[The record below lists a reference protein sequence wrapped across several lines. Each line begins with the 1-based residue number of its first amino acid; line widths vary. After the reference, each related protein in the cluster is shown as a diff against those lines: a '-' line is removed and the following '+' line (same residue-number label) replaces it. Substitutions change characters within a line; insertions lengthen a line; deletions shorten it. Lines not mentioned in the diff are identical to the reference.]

1 MSITE
6 TKTKDWDLIFKYYKK
21 VFMEKDQEKSDS
33 LFKLVRKLQ
42 LGGN

>member
-6 TKTKDWDLIFKYYKK
+6 TKAKNWYLIFKYYKK
-21 VFMEKDQEKSDS
+21 VFMEKDQKKSDL